1 MKLNKTIIVGLILI
15 VFAGVIFIT
24 DVFNP
29 IIRPVTY
36 QFLMGSSKGKD
47 IIFFGLLGL
56 FLILSQVIEKDIDT
70 TKYLKISIV
79 LGTVLLSLG
88 ILLEVLFR
96 MQMGIGIN
104 TVFCSMTNGMSSTS
118 ILHTH
123 LLKSILGA
131 LITQIMG
138 PFIQS
143 NINTGV
149 GLYQY
154 VPSFSF
160 LVVLL
165 IPVLFASIVLSM
177 QKRPWFTNFL
187 MAFFSSCLFIGI
199 IDGGMFATPSYVGIL
214 GLFLVYR
221 NGFYLNYI
229 VGKVLRDEKLL
240 EENELIQPV
249 YRNRGFSEI
258 RYIFNRFGIY
268 FFVLLVIFLRFT
280 IAFAGAEPDY
290 YTVDIV
296 NPSGD
301 IDLGNITAKVIDNVT
316 TPNKITCHIDPN
328 YNEMELIN
336 DLKIPDEKNLLNF
349 TYPCRNNVW
358 IKRNICKNNDSKRN
372 RTYNIAVFEVFNSNC
387 PYFNSNCC
395 H

>member
-1 MKLNKTIIVGLILI
+1 MKLNKTIIVGAIFI
-15 VFAGVIFIT
+15 IFAGVIFAT
-24 DVFNP
+24 DIFNP

-47 IIFFGLLGL
+47 VIFFGLLGL
-56 FLILSQVIEKDIDT
+56 FLILSQMIDKDIDT
-70 TKYLKISIV
+70 TRYLKISII
-79 LGTVLLSLG
+79 LGTALLALG
-88 ILLEVLFR
+88 ILLEVIFR
-96 MQMGIGIN
+96 MQMGIGLN

-131 LITQIMG
+131 LLTQIMG

-143 NINTGV
+143 DINTGV
-149 GLYQY
+149 GLYAY
-154 VPSFSF
+154 IPSFAF

-165 IPVLFASIVLSM
+165 IPVLFATLTLAI

-229 VGKVLRDEKLL
+229 VGKILRDENLL
-240 EENELIQPV
+240 EQNELIQPT

-258 RYIFNRFGIY
+258 RYLFNRFGIY
-268 FFVLLVIFLRFT
+268 PFIILVIILRFT
-280 IAFAGAEPDY
+280 VAFAGAEPDY
-290 YTVDIV
+290 YTVDIT
-296 NPSGD
+296 NPTGD
-301 IDLGNITAKVIDNVT
+301 IDLGNISVEVIDHETGSNKT
-316 TPNKITCHIDPN
+316 TYHIDPS
-328 YNEMELIN
+328 YNEMKLIN
-336 DLKIPDEKNLLNF
+336 DLKVPLN
-349 TYPCRNNVW
+349 
-358 IKRNICKNNDSKRN
+358 
-372 RTYNIAVFEVFNSNC
+372 NSCEYYTVTWNA
-387 PYFNSNCC
+387 YSYLEQ
-395 H
+395 